1 MNRASTVYSPIHA
14 RRQHL
19 ALLAAAA
26 GVFVALSGLRAQEPK
41 PTEYYVK
48 ATYLYNFGQFV
59 QWPPNASAVQSDSF
73 SICVL
78 GQDPFHSILDA
89 ALQGETIDGR
99 SVVARRISTP
109 REAANCRI
117 LFISSSEDNRLKEIL
132 ETLGQAGV
140 LTVSDMP
147 YFAQRGGMI
156 QFTREGNRIRFAV
169 NLTNVEVGGLTLSSE
184 LLKVAVTVRRNPQ
197 PGG

>member
-1 MNRASTVYSPIHA
+1 MNLSSPA
-14 RRQHL
+14 RSLFGSRRRLL
-19 ALLAAAA
+19 ALSAAAA
-26 GVFVALSGLRAQEPK
+26 GVLFSLSCLHAQEPK
-41 PTEYYVK
+41 PTEHQVK

-59 QWPPNASAVQSDSF
+59 RWPRNASALQSDSF

-89 ALQGETIDGR
+89 ALHGETIDGK

-109 REAANCRI
+109 QEAAICRV
-117 LFISSSEDNRLKEIL
+117 LFISSSEEHQLKEIL
-132 ETLGQAGV
+132 EAVGQAGV

-147 YFAQRGGMI
+147 YFTQRGGMI

-169 NLTNVEVGGLTLSSE
+169 NLTNAEVGGLILSSE
-184 LLKVAVTVRRNPQ
+184 LLKVAITVRRNPQ

>member
-1 MNRASTVYSPIHA
+1 MNRASTAYSPIHA
-14 RRQHL
+14 RRHL
-19 ALLAAAA
+19 ARLAAAA
-26 GVFVALSGLRAQEPK
+26 GVFLVLSGLRAQEPK
-41 PTEYYVK
+41 PTEYHVK
-48 ATYLYNFGQFV
+48 ATYLYNFAQFV

-89 ALQGETIDGR
+89 ALRGETIDGR

-109 REAANCRI
+109 REAAICRI
-117 LFISSSEDNRLKEIL
+117 LFITSSEDDRLKQIL

-147 YFAQRGGMI
+147 YFVQRGGMI

-169 NLTNVEVGGLTLSSE
+169 NLTNAEVGGLTLSSE
-184 LLKVAVTVRRNPQ
+184 LLKVAVTVRRSPQ